1 MRLFDCTHQAAVRR
15 ATADGNLDPR
25 LAAHAEECAL
35 CQETLQVAGSLRR
48 LAAGDQPRLPSAGQI
63 WWKAEIIRQ
72 LTERDEQ
79 IRKATRPILW
89 GQAIGLV
96 VLGAAFL
103 LAVLWAP
110 QLDAGSSGWLLGGPL
125 GELMTGSAWLPV
137 ILGAVLAPL
146 LGLVALIFFILR
158 EA

>member
-1 MRLFDCTHQAAVRR
+1 MKLFDCTHQAAVRR
-15 ATADGNLDPR
+15 AAADGNLNPR

-35 CQETLQVAGSLRR
+35 CQETLRVAESLQR

-63 WWKAEIIRQ
+63 WWKAEIIRR

-96 VLGAAFL
+96 VLGVTFL

-110 QLDAGSSGWLLGGPL
+110 QLHAGSSGWLLGGLL
-125 GELMTGSAWLPV
+125 GELMTGNAWLPV
-137 ILGAVLAPL
+137 TLAPL